1 MEVITKKKGEEFWV
15 TQINSGFFF
24 HFVTD
29 FYFLISEKSVNTEYY
44 NKLKMVT

>member
-1 MEVITKKKGEEFWV
+1 MEVITKKKGKEFWV
-15 TQINSGFFF
+15 TQINNGFF